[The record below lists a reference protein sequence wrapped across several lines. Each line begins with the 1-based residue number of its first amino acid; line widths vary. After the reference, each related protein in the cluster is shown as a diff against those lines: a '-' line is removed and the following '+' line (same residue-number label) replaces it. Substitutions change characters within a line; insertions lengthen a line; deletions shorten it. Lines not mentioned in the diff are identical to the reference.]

1 MAKPAGLYLVHRNCA
16 QEHSF
21 QYPMNFREALEGSVD
36 SAVDAPLPSYM
47 YNCDRVERTTTHTN
61 VYKSNLCANR
71 SSSQLYI
78 EVSCLYIHCS
88 NILTLLVRIVGLIN
102 LAASHKF
109 QYTAKIVQLK
119 GNWSSTLA
127 DGHFAG
133 QRWKWQFLYMGGCL
147 FTQSHPDH
155 MIGL

>member
-1 MAKPAGLYLVHRNCA
+1 MLVVRSILLVGYGLNILGDPDINQLLTITVWPNLLDCTWFTGYCA

-36 SAVDAPLPSYM
+36 SAVDAPLPSYI

-78 EVSCLYIHCS
+78 EVSSLYIHCS

-109 QYTAKIVQLK
+109 QYTAKTVQLK
-119 GNWSSTLA
+119 GN
-127 DGHFAG
+127 
-133 QRWKWQFLYMGGCL
+133 
-147 FTQSHPDH
+147 
-155 MIGL
+155 